1 MRRLQPQPQTPT
13 QEWRAKRSALLGR
26 MDFAGGSF
34 FDAATLPAP
43 APGSRDV
50 YMLRCVLHDWNDA
63 KSLEI
68 LRSLRTAIGALHSC
82 WPQLIPCSEGLYE
95 D

>member
-1 MRRLQPQPQTPT
+1 
-13 QEWRAKRSALLGR
+13 

-43 APGSRDV
+43 ALGSRDV

-63 KSLEI
+63 KSMEI
-68 LRSLRTAIGALHSC
+68 LRSLRTAIGAPYRC
-82 WPQLIPCSEGLYE
+82 WSQTMLYPSSLQKLSLQGLTPFPPCCDLICV
-95 D
+95 

>member
-1 MRRLQPQPQTPT
+1 
-13 QEWRAKRSALLGR
+13 

-43 APGSRDV
+43 ATGSRDV
-50 YMLRCVLHDWNDA
+50 YMLRCVLHDWNNA

-68 LRSLRTAIGALHSC
+68 LRSLRTAIGVLH
-82 WPQLIPCSEGLYE
+82 PCSPSLILWSGGLHE
-95 D
+95 EFLLFPLKA